1 MNENKKDEQNKSVSL
16 EFERKNVN
24 LKNTND
30 NETVEEFDT
39 DDDEEN
45 SEVDDKKKMLDNS
58 NDYSKH
64 LTYEGDLCIYNDPVT
79 KKQMT
84 WDVKSNAWIPR
95 ETEPSTSNDSMKNY
109 EFDGENYIYTD
120 TASNVTYKFDQK
132 ENKWLVKDNVDD
144 NINTSE
150 QSERSSES
158 MVNPVGI
165 YGFENDTHT
174 YTDPND
180 GSVSFWD
187 REKKAWFPKI
197 DDDFMAKYQMSY
209 GHWVEPSTTNNSKV
223 EIKTKADIKEL
234 KEQKKAEAKRK
245 AAEPPT
251 WFEIDEAHN
260 TAIYISGLPVDI
272 TIDELVEIVTKYGML
287 LRDDKNKPKLKLYMD
302 ADGQPKGDALCTYI
316 KVESVNL
323 ALDVLNGS
331 QLRGKTI
338 SVERAKFQ
346 MKGQFDPALK
356 PKRKKNYKERQKKIH
371 EKLLGW
377 QPDRLPNEPLKN
389 ERIVIIKN
397 LFAPTDFDK
406 DVQLLL
412 EYQQDIRSECVKC
425 GEVKKVTLYDRH
437 PEGVAQVTF
446 REPTE
451 AQTCIQLLN
460 GRWFGQRQITAEI
473 WDGKTKYKINETE
486 AEIEAR
492 IDKWEEY
499 LDDGDDKKSGEVK
512 AETSKSE
519 KNVKE

>member
-1 MNENKKDEQNKSVSL
+1 MNESKQDEQNESVA
-16 EFERKNVN
+16 RKNVN
-24 LKNTND
+24 LKKTND
-30 NETVEEFDT
+30 DEEFDT
-39 DDDEEN
+39 DDEEDSTVDNKKN
-45 SEVDDKKKMLDNS
+45 SLDNT

-79 KKQMT
+79 NKQMT
-84 WDVKSNAWIPR
+84 WDVKTNAWIPR
-95 ETEPSTSNDSMKNY
+95 DSEPSTSVSNDSMKNY

-120 TASNVTYKFDQK
+120 TASNITYKFDQK
-132 ENKWLVKDNVDD
+132 ENKWIVKDNNTD
-144 NINTSE
+144 NTNTTD
-150 QSERSSES
+150 QSERFSANPV
-158 MVNPVGI
+158 VNPVGI

-180 GSVSFWD
+180 GSVLFWD

-209 GHWVEPSTTNNSKV
+209 GQWVEPKPSDNSKV
-223 EIKTKADIKEL
+223 EIKTKANIKEL
-234 KEQKKAEAKRK
+234 KEQKKAEAKKK
-245 AAEPPT
+245 AAEPPS

-260 TAIYISGLPVDI
+260 TAIYISGLPLDI

-397 LFAPTDFDK
+397 LFTPTDFDK

-412 EYQQDIRSECVKC
+412 EYQQDIRSECIKC

-446 REPTE
+446 REPSE
-451 AQTCIQLLN
+451 AQKCIQLLN

-473 WDGKTKYKINETE
+473 WDGKTKYKITETE

-499 LDDGDDKKSGEVK
+499 LEDEVK
-512 AETSKSE
+512 T
-519 KNVKE
+519 